1 MKTSSDDLNRM
12 IYGDDEP
19 QPDRAATMLAM
30 ALAALYGV
38 GVGFGLAWL
47 VL

>member
-19 QPDRAATMLAM
+19 QPDRAATMLGVV
-30 ALAALYGV
+30 LIGLWSLGV
-38 GVGFGLAWL
+38 GVLIGWMVF
-47 VL
+47 

>member
-1 MKTSSDDLNRM
+1 MKTSSDELNALL
-12 IYGDDEP
+12 YGDDEP
-19 QPDRAATMLAM
+19 QIDRGTVVLAM

-38 GVGFGLAWL
+38 VVGFGLAWL